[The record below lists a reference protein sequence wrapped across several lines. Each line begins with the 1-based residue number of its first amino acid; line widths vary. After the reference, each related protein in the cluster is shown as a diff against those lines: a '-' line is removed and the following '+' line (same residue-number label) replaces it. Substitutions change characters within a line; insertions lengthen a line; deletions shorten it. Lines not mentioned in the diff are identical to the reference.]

1 MKRFFTVLFS
11 VFASIMLIIAMLVV
25 SIEMFA
31 LNSNFYKKE
40 YKKLDTAQSIGISE
54 EDLERVTDVLID
66 YTGDRAPSLDVTAEI
81 AGVEQQVFGEREK
94 AHMVDVQALYVGA
107 RNVENKLCLIAAPD
121 PYS

>member
-11 VFASIMLIIAMLVV
+11 VFASIMLIIAMLLV

-31 LNSNFYKKE
+31 LNSNFFKKE

-54 EDLERVTDVLID
+54 EDLDRVTDVLID
-66 YTGDRAPSLDVTAEI
+66 YTADRAPSLDVTAKI

-94 AHMVDVQALYVGA
+94 AHMVDVKALYISA
-107 RNVENKLCLIAAPD
+107 RNLRTRFV
-121 PYS
+121 S